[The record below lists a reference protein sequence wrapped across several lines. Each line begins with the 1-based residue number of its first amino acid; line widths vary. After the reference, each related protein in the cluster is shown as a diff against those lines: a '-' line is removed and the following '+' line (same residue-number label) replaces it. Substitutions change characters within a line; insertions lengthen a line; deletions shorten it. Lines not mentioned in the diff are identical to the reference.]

1 MGGTN
6 HFLTE
11 VIPQVHPLEAP
22 KTNIENVENRPLEKE
37 IHFVGKHWL
46 GYRSMI
52 LIYIYIII
60 YVYILYRLERQRERE
75 RDVPSSG
82 LFVQELII
90 PKEISPKK
98 TPQGLQGL
106 PGSCPRETSE
116 V

>member
-52 LIYIYIII
+52 LIYIYIYNDICI
-60 YVYILYRLERQRERE
+60 YTV
-75 RDVPSSG
+75 
-82 LFVQELII
+82 
-90 PKEISPKK
+90 
-98 TPQGLQGL
+98 
-106 PGSCPRETSE
+106 
-116 V
+116 

>member
-52 LIYIYIII
+52 LIYIYIMI

-75 RDVPSSG
+75 RRTFKW
-82 LFVQELII
+82 FVCAGAHHS
-90 PKEISPKK
+90 KRNFPKK
-98 TPQGLQGL
+98 DTAGFAGFTRFM
-106 PGSCPRETSE
+106 SS
-116 V
+116 